1 MERRYLILEKEMDR
15 FADFLTNLISK
26 YAHNLDIDQ
35 MPAPEKIDDVLE
47 KDTLKNSETLV
58 SKIER

>member
-1 MERRYLILEKEMDR
+1 MEKELDR
-15 FADFLTNLISK
+15 FADLLTNLISK
-26 YAHNLDIDQ
+26 YANNLDIDQ

-47 KDTLKNSETLV
+47 EDTLKNSETLF